1 MKILTGVVNLLAVFF
16 YYTHAQLTI
25 PFCSWCE
32 CTFQSG
38 GAVNLDCTNTDM
50 NDILY
55 DPYFWIDEF
64 NSSYNIASFRA
75 RNGNLQDIADEL
87 QSSTLRVL
95 DLRGN
100 HINEIADGAFG
111 NLQNMEELDLGN
123 NSIEELGPD
132 VFKVC
137 DGIRMIFDKS

>member
-1 MKILTGVVNLLAVFF
+1 MKIPTCLASFLLFSLLLTDVQ
-16 YYTHAQLTI
+16 TMI

-32 CTFQSG
+32 CTFESH
-38 GAVNLDCTNTDM
+38 GAANLDCTNTDM

-64 NSSYNIASFRA
+64 NSSYNIASMRA
-75 RNGNLQDIADEL
+75 RNGNLQDIAEEL
-87 QSSTLRVL
+87 QSSTLRRL

-100 HINEIADGAFG
+100 SIGEIADGAFG
-111 NLQNMEELDLGN
+111 SLQNMEELDLGN
-123 NSIEELGPD
+123 NSIEQLGPD

-137 DGIRMIFDKS
+137 RGISKYSCK